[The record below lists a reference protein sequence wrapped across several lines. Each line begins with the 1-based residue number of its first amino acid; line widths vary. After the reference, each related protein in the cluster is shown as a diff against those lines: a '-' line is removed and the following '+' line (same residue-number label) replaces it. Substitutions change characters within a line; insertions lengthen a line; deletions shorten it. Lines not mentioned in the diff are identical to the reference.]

1 MAERRVRRE
10 PRGPERAERAPVRRD
25 EQDRVIRVQLAAWKS
40 GWRTVG
46 TCELDQGRRAGCVVV
61 RTRARPVVVAVRH
74 HDDRSGRAADR
85 LGEEVLHVDSPV
97 AGDDGAE
104 VLRTHRQAVRF
115 ELLAEPVRGSE
126 RSRKA
131 VRIIVHE
138 LGRELLRRLPVE
150 CGQERTRER
159 RRAGDAERGDE
170 ERQRDEQPRPAVHP
184 GADGPFQRA
193 GARPPALRSGGCRRH
208 PGL

>member
-1 MAERRVRRE
+1 
-10 PRGPERAERAPVRRD
+10 
-25 EQDRVIRVQLAAWKS
+25 
-40 GWRTVG
+40 
-46 TCELDQGRRAGCVVV
+46 
-61 RTRARPVVVAVRH
+61 
-74 HDDRSGRAADR
+74 
-85 LGEEVLHVDSPV
+85 
-97 AGDDGAE
+97 E

-131 VRIIVHE
+131 VRIVVYE

-170 ERQRDEQPRPAVHP
+170 ERQTDEHPRAAVEASVHRPLDRSRTRAAALGPGRD
-184 GADGPFQRA
+184 A
-193 GARPPALRSGGCRRH
+193 GH